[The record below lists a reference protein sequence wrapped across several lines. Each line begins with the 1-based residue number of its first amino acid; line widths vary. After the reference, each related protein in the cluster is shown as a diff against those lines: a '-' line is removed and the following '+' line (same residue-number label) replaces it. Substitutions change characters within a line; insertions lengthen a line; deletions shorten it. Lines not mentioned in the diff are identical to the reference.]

1 MAFLWPGFLF
11 LLVII
16 PLMIVAYIWM
26 LRRRRRF
33 AVRYS
38 SLSLVRAVLPHHS
51 RLRRHLPFAL
61 FVLALAGLLIALA
74 RPVSIT
80 TVPTDQTTIIL
91 AMDVSMSMR
100 FNDIQPSRLASAE
113 QAAMSFIQRQK
124 STTQIGI
131 VAFSGYSELIQPPT
145 TDQASLLTAIESLT
159 TGRRTAIGSG
169 ILKALD
175 AIAEVDKNVAPSVND
190 PSSDAGPLPVAPGAY
205 VPEIIVLLTD
215 GVSNAGPLPLAAA
228 QQAADRGVRVYTI
241 GFGTA
246 SGPSSFDNQQF
257 QGGGFGGNNGGLGGG
272 RLFGSGGLFGGG
284 GGFRRGIDETTLM
297 QIAALTGGTYYPAA
311 SADELQS
318 VFQNLPTYLI
328 ARHETS
334 EISVAFALFGALL
347 AAAAVV
353 LSQLWHPLP

>member
-38 SLSLVRAVLPHHS
+38 SLSLVRSVLPHQS

-61 FVLALAGLLIALA
+61 FVLALAGLLVALA

-100 FNDIQPSRLASAE
+100 FNDIQPSRLAAAE

-145 TDQASLLTAIESLT
+145 TDQGSLLTAIESLT

-175 AIAEVDKNVAPSVND
+175 AIAEVDKNVAPS
-190 PSSDAGPLPVAPGAY
+190 
-205 VPEIIVLLTD
+205 
-215 GVSNAGPLPLAAA
+215 
-228 QQAADRGVRVYTI
+228 
-241 GFGTA
+241 
-246 SGPSSFDNQQF
+246 
-257 QGGGFGGNNGGLGGG
+257 
-272 RLFGSGGLFGGG
+272 
-284 GGFRRGIDETTLM
+284 
-297 QIAALTGGTYYPAA
+297 
-311 SADELQS
+311 
-318 VFQNLPTYLI
+318 
-328 ARHETS
+328 
-334 EISVAFALFGALL
+334 
-347 AAAAVV
+347 
-353 LSQLWHPLP
+353 